1 MILKNVK
8 NECNNNGGF
17 LSKYYYCK
25 MIQTI
30 APYFGY
36 LASLLLI
43 IALLVNNDL
52 KFRWFNTA
60 GNVAFI
66 IYALIFNAVP
76 VLITNSILL
85 VINAYYLVKV
95 YSASE
100 KFDLIEFKGEEK
112 LVTQFLDYYAKD
124 IHSYFPDFKKEEMK
138 DNLNFVVLRNLVIAN
153 MFSASIREN
162 GNAEVLINYTLKKFR
177 DYKVGRFIFEKEKSF
192 LTVKGVKQIVYKR
205 IHNKNHLSFLK
216 VMGFEKNNS
225 SQWVKML

>member
-1 MILKNVK
+1 MLH
-8 NECNNNGGF
+8 
-17 LSKYYYCK
+17 
-25 MIQTI
+25 TI

-66 IYALIFNAVP
+66 IYALIFIAVP

-85 VINAYYLVKV
+85 AINAYYLIKV
-95 YSASE
+95 YSNAE

-112 LVTQFLDYYAKD
+112 LVTKFLDFYAAD
-124 IHSYFPDFKKEEMK
+124 IQSYFRGFQKEAMK

-153 MFSASIREN
+153 MFSAVVNEN
-162 GNAEVLINYTLKKFR
+162 GDAEVLINYTLKKYR
-177 DYKVGRFIFEKEKSF
+177 DYKVGRFIFEKEKQF
-192 LTVKGVKQIVYKR
+192 LTAKGVKRIVYK
-205 IHNKNHLSFLK
+205 NVSNQKHLAFLK
-216 VMGFEKNNS
+216 VMGFEKDDSATTHKWTKN
-225 SQWVKML
+225 L